1 MATLRDIRR
10 RIRSVESTQKITR
23 AMKLV
28 AAAKLR
34 RAQERILS
42 ARPYAVKMA
51 ELLSSLVRRAE
62 SEAHP
67 LLVRR
72 PAARKRLVIVTA
84 DKGLCGAFNS
94 NILRASLGFLREQGE
109 ASVTLVVV
117 GKKARDFYRRRPYEI
132 KSEMLG
138 FFDRLA
144 YEHAQEL
151 AGGLMQEYL
160 AGEVDEVHLMY
171 NEFRSV
177 AVQRVKREQLLPI
190 EPAGAVGPGE
200 GGGDYIYEPSP
211 EAILAALL
219 PRHTLSTHTVFCL
232 KTPLDMQAQGC
243 LLALLNSLVANYLVR
258 LHVTTHVTT
267 ALMARLPVPRP
278 SRRSSACREL
288 TALARVLAATGIDAA
303 PDAYARLNA
312 VVAELYQLSSG
323 QYEHIVSSFPLLS
336 NDLRQ
341 RCLQTHK
348 QATEARKH
356 GKDF

>member
-34 RAQERILS
+34 RAQERLVA

-51 ELLSSLVRRAE
+51 QLLSSLVRRAE
-62 SEAHP
+62 GEAHP

-72 PAARKRLVIVTA
+72 PAARKRLVIITS

-94 NILRASLGFLREQGE
+94 NILRASLAFLREQGE
-109 ASVTLVVV
+109 TSVTLVVV
-117 GKKARDFYRRRPYEI
+117 GKKARDFYRRRRYEI

-144 YEHAQEL
+144 YSHAQEL

-160 AGEVDEVHLMY
+160 SGEVDEVHLLY

-190 EPAGAVGPGE
+190 EPADAPDGQVGPGGPE
-200 GGGDYIYEPSP
+200 GAAGDYTYEPSP

-219 PRHTLSTHTVFCL
+219 PRH
-232 KTPLDMQAQGC
+232 
-243 LLALLNSLVANYLVR
+243 
-258 LHVTTHVTT
+258 VTTQVYR
-267 ALMARLPVPRP
+267 ALMESVAGEYGARM
-278 SRRSSACREL
+278 
-288 TALARVLAATGIDAA
+288 TAMEAATKNAKEMISVLSIQ
-303 PDAYARLNA
+303 YNKARQERITKELLDI
-312 VVAELYQLSSG
+312 VGGAEA
-323 QYEHIVSSFPLLS
+323 
-336 NDLRQ
+336 LRQ
-341 RCLQTHK
+341 SV
-348 QATEARKH
+348 EA
-356 GKDF
+356 

>member
-94 NILRASLGFLREQGE
+94 NILRASLGFLREPGE

-190 EPAGAVGPGE
+190 EPAPAAEGQGE
-200 GGGDYIYEPSP
+200 AGGDYIYEPSP
-211 EAILAALL
+211 EGILAALL
-219 PRHTLSTHTVFCL
+219 PRH
-232 KTPLDMQAQGC
+232 
-243 LLALLNSLVANYLVR
+243 
-258 LHVTTHVTT
+258 VTTQVYR
-267 ALMARLPVPRP
+267 ALMESVAGEYGARM
-278 SRRSSACREL
+278 
-288 TALARVLAATGIDAA
+288 TAMEAATKNAKEMIGVLTIQ
-303 PDAYARLNA
+303 YNKARQERITKELLDI
-312 VVAELYQLSSG
+312 VGGAEA
-323 QYEHIVSSFPLLS
+323 
-336 NDLRQ
+336 LRQ
-341 RCLQTHK
+341 
-348 QATEARKH
+348 AVEA
-356 GKDF
+356 

>member
-34 RAQERILS
+34 RAQERIMS

-62 SEAHP
+62 GEAHP

-72 PAARKRLVIVTA
+72 EAARKRLVIITA

-94 NILRASLGFLREQGE
+94 NILRASLAFLREQGE
-109 ASVTLVVV
+109 TSVTLVVV
-117 GKKARDFYRRRPYEI
+117 GKKARDFYRRRPYKI

-138 FFDRLA
+138 FFDKLA
-144 YEHAQEL
+144 YSHAQEL

-177 AVQRVKREQLLPI
+177 AVQRVKRDQLLPI
-190 EPAGAVGPGE
+190 EPAATPDGE
-200 GGGDYIYEPSP
+200 GEAAAGDYIYEPSP

-219 PRHTLSTHTVFCL
+219 PRH
-232 KTPLDMQAQGC
+232 
-243 LLALLNSLVANYLVR
+243 
-258 LHVTTHVTT
+258 VTTQVYR
-267 ALMARLPVPRP
+267 ALMESVAGEYGARM
-278 SRRSSACREL
+278 
-288 TALARVLAATGIDAA
+288 TAMEAATKNAKEMIGVLTIQ
-303 PDAYARLNA
+303 YNKARQERITKELLDI
-312 VVAELYQLSSG
+312 VGGAEA
-323 QYEHIVSSFPLLS
+323 
-336 NDLRQ
+336 LRQ
-341 RCLQTHK
+341 
-348 QATEARKH
+348 AVEA
-356 GKDF
+356 

>member
-34 RAQERILS
+34 RAQERLVS

-62 SEAHP
+62 GEAHP

-72 PAARKRLVIVTA
+72 PAARKRLVIITA

-94 NILRASLGFLREQGE
+94 NILRASLAFLREQGE
-109 ASVTLVVV
+109 TSITLVVV
-117 GKKARDFYRRRPYEI
+117 GKKARDFYRRRPYEV

-144 YEHAQEL
+144 YSHAQEL

-160 AGEVDEVHLMY
+160 GGEVDEVHLMY

-177 AVQRVKREQLLPI
+177 AMQRVKRGQLLPI
-190 EPAGAVGPGE
+190 ESAEAPEGPGGPE
-200 GGGDYIYEPSP
+200 GADGDYIYEPSP

-219 PRHTLSTHTVFCL
+219 PRH
-232 KTPLDMQAQGC
+232 
-243 LLALLNSLVANYLVR
+243 
-258 LHVTTHVTT
+258 VTTQVYR
-267 ALMARLPVPRP
+267 ALMESVAGEYGARM
-278 SRRSSACREL
+278 
-288 TALARVLAATGIDAA
+288 TAMEAATK
-303 PDAYARLNA
+303 NA
-312 VVAELYQLSSG
+312 KEMIS
-323 QYEHIVSSFPLLS
+323 LLS
-336 NDLRQ
+336 IQYNKARQERITKELLDIVGGAEALRQ
-341 RCLQTHK
+341 SV
-348 QATEARKH
+348 EA
-356 GKDF
+356 

>member
-34 RAQERILS
+34 RAQERIVS

-62 SEAHP
+62 GEAHP

-72 PAARKRLVIVTA
+72 PAARKRLVIITA

-94 NILRASLGFLREQGE
+94 NILRASLAFLREQGE
-109 ASVTLVVV
+109 TSVTLVVV
-117 GKKARDFYRRRPYEI
+117 GKKARDFYRRRQYEI

-144 YEHAQEL
+144 YSHAQEL

-160 AGEVDEVHLMY
+160 SGEVDEVHLIY

-190 EPAGAVGPGE
+190 ESAESAEGQGGAE
-200 GGGDYIYEPSP
+200 IAAGDYIYEPSP

-219 PRHTLSTHTVFCL
+219 PRH
-232 KTPLDMQAQGC
+232 
-243 LLALLNSLVANYLVR
+243 
-258 LHVTTHVTT
+258 VTTQVYR
-267 ALMARLPVPRP
+267 ALMESIAGEYGARM
-278 SRRSSACREL
+278 
-288 TALARVLAATGIDAA
+288 TAMEAATKNAKEMISVLSIQ
-303 PDAYARLNA
+303 YNKARQERITKELLDI
-312 VVAELYQLSSG
+312 VGGAEA
-323 QYEHIVSSFPLLS
+323 
-336 NDLRQ
+336 LRQ
-341 RCLQTHK
+341 SV
-348 QATEARKH
+348 EA
-356 GKDF
+356 